1 MDAGGTIIG
10 ASKIARDITA
20 RKLTEAALAKH
31 AAEQT
36 ALYQFTDRLFRARSV
51 NDVYEA
57 ALDAIV
63 GALAC
68 DHASILMFDGMGVM
82 RFTARRGL
90 SEGYRSAV
98 EGHSPWTREAKDPR
112 PIAIGD

>member
-36 ALYQFTDRLFRARSV
+36 ALYQFTDRLFCARSV

-57 ALDAIV
+57 ALDAII

-68 DHASILMFDGMGVM
+68 DRASSRRQVHGLL
-82 RFTARRGL
+82 RRPARLLR
-90 SEGYRSAV
+90 A
-98 EGHSPWTREAKDPR
+98 
-112 PIAIGD
+112 